1 MARNESR
8 PIGKPEIRAGR
19 RFETPHG
26 SIGVPSRVRLAAAAM
41 PDIAGFRRK
50 APDTETLS
58 R

>member
-1 MARNESR
+1 LGSR
-8 PIGKPEIRAGR
+8 KSELDVGSKPL
-19 RFETPHG
+19 T
-26 SIGVPSRVRLAAAAM
+26 VRSASHPEFGLAAAAM